1 MYQADKVQLL
11 FFNALNV
18 SNSGFPLLSF
28 ISFRTLVSC
37 LYGKLEKKDTNVF
50 IIVFMNYRSCFWYVL
65 RDHIKVLRTIFFLKR

>member
-28 ISFRTLVSC
+28 ISFCTLISC
-37 LYGKLEKKDTNVF
+37 LDSKLETKDANVC

-65 RDHIKVLRTIFFLKR
+65 RDHIMVLRTIFFLKR